1 MPSQIPLT
9 PEIAQPWIRG
19 LLTVAWADGDFEHH
33 EQEAIRDQACDLL
46 AGACS
51 QGETLT
57 AIAPEELAAAIVDPE
72 QRESF
77 LKMAVIVA
85 LADGT
90 YSPAEADLLRQYV
103 AALDLSADL
112 LKPLEQ
118 DCCDESGPVTS
129 EEPHGMDVL
138 APVKHWL
145 DDLKIHDPRLAHF
158 LVKLIPPQCPFERDI
173 VLFGHKLVHIPPMC
187 KLNPLYEQLV
197 GLRFRAL
204 CYLADECGEDVT
216 PYCSADV
223 DQL

>member
-1 MPSQIPLT
+1 MTTQIPLT

-19 LLTVAWADGDFEHH
+19 LLTVAWVDGDFEHH

-46 AGACS
+46 ASACGD
-51 QGETLT
+51 GETLT
-57 AIAPEELAAAIVDPE
+57 AIAPEELAAAITDPE
-72 QRESF
+72 LRESF
-77 LKMAVIVA
+77 LRMAVMVA

-103 AALDLSADL
+103 EVLGLSKDL
-112 LKPLEQ
+112 LEPLEHS
-118 DCCDESGPVTS
+118 CCDAHSPAPQ

-158 LVKLIPPQCPFERDI
+158 LAKLIPAQCPFERDI

-216 PYCSADV
+216 PYCSAESV
-223 DQL
+223 GE

>member
-1 MPSQIPLT
+1 MTTQIPLT

-19 LLTVAWADGDFEHH
+19 LLTVAWVDGDFEHH

-46 AGACS
+46 ASACRD
-51 QGETLT
+51 GEALT
-57 AIAPEELAAAIVDPE
+57 AIAPEELAAAITDPE
-72 QRESF
+72 LRESF
-77 LKMAVIVA
+77 LRMAVMVA

-90 YSPAEADLLRQYV
+90 YSPAEADLLRQFV
-103 AALDLSADL
+103 EALGLSTDL
-112 LKPLEQ
+112 LEPLEHS
-118 DCCDESGPVTS
+118 CCDEHSPAPL

-138 APVKHWL
+138 APIKHWL

-158 LVKLIPPQCPFERDI
+158 LIQLVPAQCPFERDI

-216 PYCSADV
+216 PYCSAESV
-223 DQL
+223 GE